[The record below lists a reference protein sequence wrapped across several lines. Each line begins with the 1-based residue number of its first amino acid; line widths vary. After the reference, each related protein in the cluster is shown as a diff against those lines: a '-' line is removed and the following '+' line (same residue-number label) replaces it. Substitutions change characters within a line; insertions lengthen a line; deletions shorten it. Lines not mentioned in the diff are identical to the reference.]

1 MRCPNC
7 QAENPDAAVVCKKC
21 GASLELPTPPT
32 DDERSRQFLEEA
44 FRLSDE
50 GKLGQAITNCK
61 RAIEANPRSTSAYS
75 LLGILYERLGRR
87 ELAIQA
93 YEAVLRLSPDS
104 TADRESLEQ
113 LLSRP
118 ELPPLEVAVPVAP
131 PEREAP
137 PPAPTPPAPV
147 RRRGVPPMWY
157 GVAAL
162 VVILVVLLVFTVRA
176 WRAAS
181 LQSRAAAPAR
191 PAEPAPTPAAA
202 PAPASPTASAMLAAP
217 PPAPVGAVPIV
228 PTGPIRVSPPPS
240 AIPPTPEA
248 PTPPPS
254 RQTGP
259 VVEMRIPTPEAFI
272 LRTASPPE
280 PKPAPAYREPA
291 LAAEPTPEGARTRYF
306 QGDLAGAIGTY
317 EAVTAGNDRASAVT
331 YQEMGWLY
339 YQAGRRNDAE
349 AAYRESLARYQRQ
362 LAAGEDADAARHGV
376 RTAEAALRV
385 MELK

>member
-7 QAENPDAAVVCKKC
+7 HAENPDAGVVCKKC
-21 GASLELPTPPT
+21 GVSLEPPTAAT

-50 GKLGQAITNCK
+50 GKLSQAITSCK
-61 RAIEANPRSTSAYS
+61 RAIEANRRSTSAYS

-93 YEAVLRLSPDS
+93 YEAVLRLSPES
-104 TADRESLEQ
+104 AADRESLEQ

-118 ELPPLEVAVPVAP
+118 ELPPLEVAVPVGP
-131 PEREAP
+131 PEHEAP
-137 PPAPTPPAPV
+137 APPAPV
-147 RRRGVPPMWY
+147 RRRGVSPMWY

-181 LQSRAAAPAR
+181 LQPR
-191 PAEPAPTPAAA
+191 AAA
-202 PAPASPTASAMLAAP
+202 PAPAPEPAPTRAAAPTPAPPTASAMLPAP
-217 PPAPVGAVPIV
+217 PPAPVAAVPIV
-228 PTGPIRVSPPPS
+228 ATGPTRVSPPLSAVPS
-240 AIPPTPEA
+240 TPEA
-248 PTPPPS
+248 PTPPPN

-259 VVEMRIPTPEAFI
+259 VVEIRIPRPEAFI
-272 LRTASPPE
+272 LRGASPPE
-280 PKPAPAYREPA
+280 PKAAPAYREQA
-291 LAAEPTPEGARTRYF
+291 LAAEPTPQAAHIRYF
-306 QGDLAGAIGTY
+306 QGDVAGAIRTY

-339 YQAGRRNDAE
+339 YQVGRPDDAE

-362 LAAGEDADAARHGV
+362 LAAGEDADAARHGI
-376 RTAEAALRV
+376 RSAEAALRV
-385 MELK
+385 MELE